1 MKKRMSVLLLAAGIF
16 AAFTP
21 LATAEKNVVAIV
33 KAPPQDAEL
42 LDGHFHMHDLEALSA
57 REYYESEG
65 DHTRAV
71 WNLESEEVWY
81 RYIKQATDLA
91 GGIPLNR
98 GEAVLIKPNF
108 VLSYY
113 PMKRQGYGDD
123 NSIQGAVADP
133 RSCLAVARICKEM
146 GAGRIIIGECPAY
159 GDSWAAFL
167 NYGLVYAQKRYG
179 DMGIQ
184 YELVDLSENWEMLP
198 GLGLGAKQ
206 YPIPKLLRE
215 VQCLVNIGVF
225 KTHGIAGVTLALKN
239 LGLGL
244 PSTRVI
250 GANKFGLPHN
260 KLAEVNV
267 DVNAIAQKIVPRQ
280 IHIIDGV
287 YAGTWPPVAPYFR
300 SGLIIASKD
309 PVAADAIGTAC
320 MNLNPRNIGTT
331 RLAAKYALGKMEYDE
346 IEVVGVPLEEAII
359 QDFPR
364 HPYKGRWNP
373 GAPDQWGKVS
383 NWDQYYR
390 HPLYGVP
397 DYPRW

>member
-1 MKKRMSVLLLAAGIF
+1 MKRVLILLMALGVVVAFASVAM
-16 AAFTP
+16 
-21 LATAEKNVVAIV
+21 AEKSIVAIV
-33 KAPPQDAEL
+33 KATPQDAEL
-42 LDGHFHMHDLEALSA
+42 LDGHFRIRDLEALSPA
-57 REYYESEG
+57 EYSESEG

-71 WNLESEEVWY
+71 WDLESEEVWY

-91 GGIPLNR
+91 GGIPLQR

-113 PMKRQGYGDD
+113 PMKRQGYGDI

-133 RSCLAVARICKEM
+133 RSCLAIARICKEM
-146 GAGRIIIGECPAY
+146 GAGRIIIAECPAY
-159 GDSWAAFL
+159 GDTWATFL
-167 NYGLVYAQKRYG
+167 NYGLVYAQKRYA
-179 DMGIQ
+179 DRGIQ
-184 YELVDLSENWEMLP
+184 YELIDLCEDWEMLP

-206 YPIPKLLRE
+206 YPMPKLLRQ
-215 VQCLVNIGVF
+215 VQCLINIGVF
-225 KTHGIAGVTLALKN
+225 KTHGIAGVTMTLKN

-244 PSTRVI
+244 PSARVI

-260 KLAEVNV
+260 KLPEVNV
-267 DVNAIAQKIVPRQ
+267 DVNTIAQKMVPRQ
-280 IHIIDGV
+280 MHLIDAV

-300 SGLIIASKD
+300 SGLIMASKD
-309 PVAADAIGTAC
+309 PVAADAIGTAV

-331 RLAAKYALGKMEYDE
+331 CLAAKYGLGQMEYDE
-346 IEVVGVPLEEAII
+346 IEVVGVSLEEAII

-364 HPYKGRWNP
+364 HPYKGRWHP
-373 GAPDQWGKVS
+373 EAPNHWGKIT

-397 DYPRW
+397 NYPRW